1 MKREKIIAAV
11 LAASMALSLTGCD
24 SDNENVIKVAEDYA
38 EALISLDI
46 DDIAGLMEDEDEAAE
61 ELARI
66 EEICDADP
74 DLEDAFA
81 AVSESMTYEIDDK
94 SVVSSK
100 KDKEASVDIVFTL
113 ADYEAIHEEIE
124 AEDGDLEAYIDALE
138 DPDETVE
145 VKVTVKFVLV
155 KDKWLVK
162 DKNFKN
168 LNKVLGFIDVISEY
182 SWGILKMPADDEF
195 IYAVCAAFDVYED
208 DIYQNAGSY
217 SSEISYDDSTFSI
230 TMQRYNDPEEA
241 EFFSFGTNDLTQ
253 MGFGFSRDDTGA
265 IIKEYMDRGIFDT
278 DPFQSL
284 DQSGIGKLVKM
295 AVEGGKST
303 RPNIKLGIC
312 GEHGGDPAS
321 VRFCHEVGLNY
332 VSCSPFRVPIARLAA
347 AQAAIA
353 EKRA

>member
-11 LAASMALSLTGCD
+11 LAASLALSLTGCD
-24 SDNENVIKVAEDYA
+24 SDNENVIKAAEDYA
-38 EALISLDI
+38 EALISLDV

-124 AEDGDLEAYIDALE
+124 DEDGDLEAYIDALG
-138 DPDETVE
+138 DPHGCARRGGDPA
-145 VKVTVKFVLV
+145 
-155 KDKWLVK
+155 
-162 DKNFKN
+162 
-168 LNKVLGFIDVISEY
+168 
-182 SWGILKMPADDEF
+182 WGILKMPTDDEF

-208 DIYQNAGSY
+208 DLYQNAGSY
-217 SSEISYDDSTFSI
+217 SSEITYDDSTFSI

-241 EFFSFGTNDLTQ
+241 EFFYEDGCTYLLELLEIDINDCEYYYDEEEG
-253 MGFGFSRDDTGA
+253 GFLLFDSTYSPAADQTLYGGLYYCDDTCIVA
-265 IIKEYMDRGIFDT
+265 MTFDEA
-278 DPFQSL
+278 DYDSIDEL
-284 DQSGIGKLVKM
+284 LYI
-295 AVEGGKST
+295 
-303 RPNIKLGIC
+303 
-312 GEHGGDPAS
+312 
-321 VRFCHEVGLNY
+321 LNF
-332 VSCSPFRVPIARLAA
+332 PTP
-347 AQAAIA
+347 
-353 EKRA
+353 

>member
-11 LAASMALSLTGCD
+11 LAASLALSLTGCD
-24 SDNENVIKVAEDYA
+24 SDNENVIKAAEDYA
-38 EALISLDI
+38 EALISLDV

-124 AEDGDLEAYIDALE
+124 DEDGDLEAYIDALG

-182 SWGILKMPADDEF
+182 SWGILKMPTDDEF

-208 DIYQNAGSY
+208 DLYQNAGSY
-217 SSEISYDDSTFSI
+217 SSEITYDDSTFSI

-241 EFFSFGTNDLTQ
+241 EFFFEDGCTYLLELLEIDINDCEYYYDEEEG
-253 MGFGFSRDDTGA
+253 GFMLFDSTYSPAADQTLYGGLYYCDDTCIVA
-265 IIKEYMDRGIFDT
+265 MTFDEADYDSIDELLYM
-278 DPFQSL
+278 
-284 DQSGIGKLVKM
+284 
-295 AVEGGKST
+295 
-303 RPNIKLGIC
+303 
-312 GEHGGDPAS
+312 
-321 VRFCHEVGLNY
+321 LNL
-332 VSCSPFRVPIARLAA
+332 PTP
-347 AQAAIA
+347 
-353 EKRA
+353 